1 MNKGRKKSIF
11 PYIPGYDNNTV
22 LKLIFFISGAY
33 IMLAVTWAIVM
44 LVYTS
49 SDNFNN
55 YFIPYIALP
64 RLADFA
70 SYPWTILA
78 HGIFHFPNS
87 FMELVSNMLWLYCF
101 GSVLQMLVGKKQIV
115 PIYFYSIIAGGLF
128 YLLGQLLPGNLG
140 NCPPYIMGPRAGLA
154 GICAAAVT
162 ITPKY
167 RFYLTETFSIPLAVV
182 AGIFT
187 VLMIMG
193 TGFYLPVIF
202 MLLGGGLLGFLYVK
216 LLQAGYRP
224 GEWMYIFGNK
234 LESLFTPGKEATM
247 KSNLRRKG
255 VLISLNNNSTPVS
268 TEKRIDDLLDKINQK
283 GYKSLTAEEKDF
295 LSSAGKK

>member
-64 RLADFA
+64 RLADVA
-70 SYPWTILA
+70 SYPWTILT

-115 PIYFYSIIAGGLF
+115 PIYFYSVIAGGLF
-128 YLLGQLLPGNLG
+128 YLLAQFIPGNLG

-202 MLLGGGLLGFLYVK
+202 MLLGGGLLGFLYIK

-224 GEWMYIFGNK
+224 GEWMYAFGNK
-234 LESLFTPGKEATM
+234 MESLATPGKEAMM
-247 KSNLRRKG
+247 KSDLRRKG
-255 VLISLNNNSTPVS
+255 VLISLNNNQPVS

-283 GYKSLTAEEKDF
+283 GYKSLTTEEKDF
-295 LSSAGKK
+295 LSRAGKE